1 MNIIRFLT
9 SVEVSVREYD
19 SKRRSSFSKD
29 EMLKFLSIFMSL
41 NERLMVQPSVQVLVT
56 KLRTNG
62 RIFRSFPGE
71 NVSSVFCL
79 LIGFMVFP
87 NNITQLNVSQD
98 SNHVYPCW

>member
-1 MNIIRFLT
+1 M
-9 SVEVSVREYD
+9 EVSVRECG

-29 EMLKFLSIFMSL
+29 EKLEFMAIFMPL

-62 RIFRSFPGE
+62 RIFGSFPGE

-79 LIGFMVFP
+79 LIGFIFFP
-87 NNITQLNVSQD
+87 NNIIQLNVSQE
-98 SNHVYPCW
+98 SNLVYPCW